1 MAYIENSGFET
12 YSERIFSAYHYYS
25 LSKKLSNTYRI
36 NIQMQA
42 PIDGDILKKAVHS
55 TMQRYPYL
63 LLKRKNTFRET
74 LLVYNP
80 EPIVVRPGTKPVR
93 LGSDESNGH
102 LLAFTYKDD
111 TIYLCG
117 FHGLLD
123 GNGLYPVIKTLLY
136 YYCKEAFDQNL
147 PADNATRLIGD
158 TISKEEYTDPFPAKA
173 PKDCK
178 ALVKRPLFQK
188 AFHLKDDKRVHS
200 GKKTTTRISVDEKTL
215 MQFCRINDGSP
226 AVLISVVLSRAIAKL
241 NPDAKHPI
249 IAGIALNLR
258 PAFHAPLAHHSLTDI
273 LPLEFTKKLQSLS
286 FDMQNTAFR
295 SQVFLKSDADTVCK
309 NLEFAGKTFSV
320 MQKIPS
326 RALKRFVFGLSVPS
340 QYGANTFMLSYTG
353 KANFGEAEQYMKSMH
368 VDMDSP
374 DIGIVVEISALRGK
388 FFIDL
393 MTDFPEDLYLNAFC
407 RELDDLGIVY
417 EKEDSKPLVNPLCTY

>member
-1 MAYIENSGFET
+1 MAYIEHSGFES

-25 LSKKLSNTYRI
+25 LSKKLSNTYRVH
-36 NIQMQA
+36 IQMKA
-42 PIDGDILKKAVHS
+42 PVDGDILKRAVHS

-63 LLKRKNTFRET
+63 LLKRVNTFRET

-80 EPIVVRPGTKPVR
+80 EPIVVRPGADPVR
-93 LGSDESNGH
+93 LGSEESNGH

-111 TIYLCG
+111 VVYLCG

-123 GNGLYPVIKTLLY
+123 GNGAFPVIKTLLY

-147 PADNATRLIGD
+147 PADAGTRLIGD
-158 TISKEEYTDPFPAKA
+158 EILKEEYTDPFPSKA
-173 PKDCK
+173 FKDQK
-178 ALVKRPLFQK
+178 SLVRRPLFQK
-188 AFHLKDDKRVHS
+188 AFHLKDDKRVHP
-200 GKKTTTRISVDEKTL
+200 GQKTCTCVTIDEKTL

-295 SQVFLKSDADTVCK
+295 SQVFLKSDGDTVCK
-309 NLEFAGKTFSV
+309 NLEFAGKTFSI
-320 MQKIPS
+320 MQKIPCL
-326 RALKRFVFGLSVPS
+326 ALKRLVFGLSVPS

-353 KANFGEAEQYMKSMH
+353 KASFGETQQYIKGMH
-368 VDMDSP
+368 IDMDSP
-374 DIGIVVEISALRGK
+374 NIGMAVEISALSGK
-388 FFIDL
+388 FFIDI

-407 RELDDLGIVY
+407 RELEELGIAY
-417 EKEDSKPLVNPLCTY
+417 ERGESKPLVNPLCTY